1 MLYAKSNPE
10 ESIKEHTNELLDRL
24 KILRFLYGEEITKN
38 IKMDKERFWELLEII
53 CTYHDAG
60 KCYTPFQNEILKKI
74 GKPLIKTNFNYIDV
88 KHEQLSPLFIDNKYF
103 SLTDEEIK
111 LVMQSIFYHHE
122 RKNDMIMEELVEK
135 IIEEEVLPKLE
146 QFESELDIKLNK
158 SPECMYLDDVR
169 SEKRINEEDKYYQE
183 YCLLKGLLHRLDYS
197 SSAHVQI
204 EDNTKEKIKDY
215 VESYMKQ
222 KGYKEKELQIF
233 CKENDNE
240 NIVVIGSTGMGKTEA
255 ALLWSN
261 SSKTFFTLPI
271 RISINAIYDR
281 IHSII
286 GYKNVGLL
294 HSTALDYL
302 QKKVKEESEIEQSF
316 ECYQESVNLSK
327 KITTCTIDQIFK
339 FVFKYRGYE
348 REYATLSYSKIV
360 IDEIQAYSPDIVA
373 VLLKG
378 IEMIYKIGGRFM
390 IMTATLPGIYKEE
403 LEKMGVKFKYDKFL
417 TETNR
422 HKIQLRNE
430 KMIED
435 IETIKQKGK
444 TSKVLIIVNTVNKAI
459 ELYEQLQDENIKVLH
474 SRFIL
479 KDTSELEKE
488 IREFSE
494 TGKNGIWITTQIVEA
509 SLDIDFDYL
518 FTEMSTL
525 DSLFQRL
532 GRCYRSREY
541 KKEECNIYIYTK
553 EISGIDCVYDKDIC
567 RLSEDILH
575 KFDGQ
580 ILTEKE
586 KVDMVEKLYSRENL
600 KGTKFLQ
607 KFENGMNVLNNI
619 VDYDVSKSEAQK
631 LLRNIDNIKVIPKS
645 VYDDNLDL
653 FEKYNQIQNK
663 KEKAEIRREIEQL
676 TTSISVSQKYKIQ
689 DRISDVKYI
698 DDIFCID
705 MKYDKKMGLILE
717 KDEEYELNSRMF

>member
-10 ESIKEHTNELLDRL
+10 ESIKEHTNELLARL

-38 IKMDKERFWELLEII
+38 IKMEKERFWRLLEII
-53 CTYHDAG
+53 CTYHDVG
-60 KCYTPFQNEILKKI
+60 KCYTPFQNEILKRI
-74 GKPLIKTNFNYIDV
+74 GKTLIKTNFNYLDI
-88 KHEQLSPLFIDNKYF
+88 KHEQLSPLFIDSEYF
-103 SLTDEEIK
+103 NLSEEEIK
-111 LVMQSIFYHHE
+111 LVMQSVFYHHE
-122 RKNDMIMEELVEK
+122 RKNDMIMEDLVEK
-135 IIEEEVLPKLE
+135 IIEEDILPKLK

-197 SSAHVQI
+197 SSAHIQI
-204 EDNTKEKIKDY
+204 EDNTKEKIRDY
-215 VESYMKQ
+215 IENYIEQ
-222 KGYKEKELQIF
+222 KGYEENELQVF

-255 ALLWSN
+255 ALLWSDF
-261 SSKTFFTLPI
+261 SKTFFTLPI

-281 IHSII
+281 IHSVI

-302 QKKVKEESEIEQSF
+302 QKNTKEESEMEQSF
-316 ECYQESVNLSK
+316 EIYQESVNLSK

-348 REYATLSYSKIV
+348 REYATLSYSKII
-360 IDEIQAYSPDIVA
+360 IDEIQAYSPEIVA

-403 LEKMGVKFKYDKFL
+403 LEKMGVRFKYGEFL

-422 HKIQLRNE
+422 HKIQLRDG
-430 KMIED
+430 KMIDD
-435 IETIKQKGK
+435 IEAIKQKGK

-479 KDTSELEKE
+479 KDRSELEKE

-494 TGKNGIWITTQIVEA
+494 VGKNGIWITTQIVEA

-541 KKEECNIYIYTK
+541 KNEECNIYIYTK

-567 RLSEDILH
+567 RLSEDFLQ
-575 KFDGQ
+575 KFNGQ

-600 KGTKFLQ
+600 KETKFLQ
-607 KFENGMNVLNNI
+607 EFENGMNVLNNI

-645 VYDDNLDL
+645 VYDVNLDL
-653 FEKYNQIQNK
+653 FEKYSQTENK

-689 DRISDVKYI
+689 DRISCVKYI

-705 MKYDKKMGLILE
+705 MKYDKKVGLILK